1 MSCNALDRLR
11 SDKTRTVGELSIRT
25 KLLEKAATL
34 DDVILMGRGDPDL
47 PTPKH
52 IIEAAKKA
60 IDNGAT
66 HYTHVRGTI
75 ELREAIAEK
84 LKRDNNLDYDPE
96 NEITVTVGAEEAV
109 FLSLFGILN
118 PGDEVLVP
126 EPRYNSYDEAI
137 LMLGGVPKVVKCIP
151 EENFR
156 LTPERLEANISPKTK
171 AISLVNPGN
180 PVGMYDPEQVKELCQ
195 IAIKHD
201 LIVISDEIYEN
212 IIFDDT
218 PHLSVA
224 SIPGM
229 RERTI
234 TINGPSK
241 SYAMTGWR
249 CGFFAAPAPF
259 CEILTEPAHTIS
271 ICCPA
276 PTQAAALAAYTG
288 PQDCVK
294 EMREIYKERCN
305 IMATALTEMGFS
317 SIPPRAGFY
326 IFTDV
331 TSLGMT
337 PEEFCMQ
344 LLMQAKV
351 LIFPGSLF
359 LDPTGR
365 YVRISLLSPT
375 ERIIAAA
382 ERMKNFVKQYK

>member
-75 ELREAIAEK
+75 ELREAIAKK

-137 LMLGGVPKVVKCIP
+137 LMLGGVPKVVKCVP

-180 PVGMYDPEQVKELCQ
+180 PVGMYEPEQVKELCQ

-212 IIFDDT
+212 IIFDNT

-294 EMREIYKERCN
+294 EMRDIYKERCN

-317 SIPPRAGFY
+317 FIPPRAGFY

-382 ERMKNFVKQYK
+382 ERMKNFVNKYI

>member
-75 ELREAIAEK
+75 ELREAIAKK

-137 LMLGGVPKVVKCIP
+137 LMLGGVPKVVKCVP

-180 PVGMYDPEQVKELCQ
+180 PVGMYEPEQVKELCQ
-195 IAIKHD
+195 IAIKHN

-212 IIFDDT
+212 IIFDNT

-294 EMREIYKERCN
+294 EMRDIYKERRN

-317 SIPPRAGFY
+317 FIPPRAGFY

-382 ERMKNFVKQYK
+382 ERMKNFVNKYI

>member
-75 ELREAIAEK
+75 ELREAIAKK

>member
-241 SYAMTGWR
+241 SYM
-249 CGFFAAPAPF
+249 P
-259 CEILTEPAHTIS
+259 
-271 ICCPA
+271 
-276 PTQAAALAAYTG
+276 
-288 PQDCVK
+288 
-294 EMREIYKERCN
+294 
-305 IMATALTEMGFS
+305 
-317 SIPPRAGFY
+317 
-326 IFTDV
+326 
-331 TSLGMT
+331 
-337 PEEFCMQ
+337 
-344 LLMQAKV
+344 
-351 LIFPGSLF
+351 
-359 LDPTGR
+359 
-365 YVRISLLSPT
+365 
-375 ERIIAAA
+375 
-382 ERMKNFVKQYK
+382 